1 MVFGVREIEKI
12 LESVDTDI
20 QFLKVTVEEYN
31 GLRLSRKYY
40 FANVLRVVDALC
52 LEKSKYFETEISGIG
67 TVYTVSMVYIL
78 TKRRI
83 RMYSN

>member
-31 GLRLSRKYY
+31 GL
-40 FANVLRVVDALC
+40 
-52 LEKSKYFETEISGIG
+52 
-67 TVYTVSMVYIL
+67 
-78 TKRRI
+78 
-83 RMYSN
+83 